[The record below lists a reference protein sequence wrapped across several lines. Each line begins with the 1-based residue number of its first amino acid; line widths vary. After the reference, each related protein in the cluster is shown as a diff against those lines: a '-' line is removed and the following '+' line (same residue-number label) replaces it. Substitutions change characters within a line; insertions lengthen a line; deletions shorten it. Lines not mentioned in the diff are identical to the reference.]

1 VLRKIISRILQLL
14 GLVGLPDDLKLWRN
28 IIRDHVVPWG
38 SGVVSFIASLWQ
50 GATWWQA
57 GILAGLLVPIV
68 YFALFLLS
76 SAIRRWWSPHK
87 EASVPADASEE
98 KLTAQANR
106 SLLYEAL
113 TERLVEGNTY
123 LEDPD
128 FYESNVI
135 EKWEKRTSR
144 LITAWLTTPLER
156 RLVHRMHRLEQ
167 VMERVDS
174 TQPLELQPD
183 FDGREWVSKY

>member
-1 VLRKIISRILQLL
+1 
-14 GLVGLPDDLKLWRN
+14 
-28 IIRDHVVPWG
+28 
-38 SGVVSFIASLWQ
+38 
-50 GATWWQA
+50 
-57 GILAGLLVPIV
+57 LLVPIV

-144 LITAWLTTPLER
+144 LITAALGQDEGMTFLINDDVAVKGWLTTPLER